1 MKIKTLTFALLF
13 GLVLTVNAANKTQR
27 VTQCATSVTLT
38 EAVDY
43 VITSTEPFSTAG
55 TIDIANPDAAVIFE
69 NIRPSDVINKYL
81 VKVTANGVALKNNV
95 NCRVS
100 IYRHGAIVLPHSDT
114 KNPDGTAFYPLTTYS
129 GDGFTGEA
137 KQYNNTG
144 RNTKSGGRIQPLLHR

>member
-1 MKIKTLTFALLF
+1 MNIKTLTFALLF
-13 GLVLTVNAANKTQR
+13 GLALTVNAANKTQR
-27 VTQCATSVTLT
+27 VTQCATTVTLT

-69 NIRPSDVINKYL
+69 NIRPSDVISKYL
-81 VKVTANGVALKNNV
+81 VKVTANGVALTNNS

-114 KNPDGTAFYPLTTYS
+114 KNADGTDFYPLTTYS
-129 GDGFTGEA
+129 GEVSKT
-137 KQYNNTG
+137 
-144 RNTKSGGRIQPLLHR
+144 